1 MPVNLTAPAANS
13 LYPVKGVQ
21 LGFAK
26 AQIRKPDRKD
36 LLVIK
41 LVEGCR
47 VAGVFTKN
55 RFCAAPV
62 TLCQQFLA
70 KENNPI
76 RALLV
81 NTGNANAG
89 TGEQGMANAVQTCEV
104 LSELLNL
111 EPSQV
116 LPFSTGVI
124 LEPLPVERIVA
135 GLPACIENLTEDN
148 WLNAAEA
155 IMTTDIVAK
164 GVSRKLNIGGKEV
177 TITGI
182 AKGSGMIHPNMATM
196 LGYIA
201 TDAAITQAALN
212 IIIHH
217 AVNRSFNCITV
228 DGDTSTNDSLIMMAT
243 NQAENAEIQHAEIN
257 EDNADFIV
265 LRDALTEVATTL
277 AQAIVRDG
285 EGATKLLTVSVDRS
299 RDDVQAKRVAKSIVN
314 SPLVKTAVH
323 GADPNWGRVAMAIG
337 KCEGDSDI
345 SPDRVV
351 IRFGT
356 QEVYPTQV
364 DALGLERLATYMSG
378 AEVTIG
384 VSLMTG
390 NASATVYGC
399 DLSAGYVQINGEYTT

>member
-13 LYPVKGVQ
+13 LYPIRGVQ

-104 LSELLNL
+104 LSALLSL

-124 LEPLPVERIVA
+124 LEPLPVERVIA

-164 GVSRKLNIGGKEV
+164 GVSRKLSIGGKQV

-201 TDAAITQAALN
+201 TDAVISQAALN

-228 DGDTSTNDSLIMMAT
+228 DGDTSTNDSLIVMAT
-243 NQAENAEIQHAEIN
+243 NQAGNDEIAEG
-257 EDNADFIV
+257 NADFIV
-265 LRDALTEVATTL
+265 LRDALTEVAVIL

-285 EGATKLLTVSVDRS
+285 EGATKFMTVIVENGQSEEECR
-299 RDDVQAKRVAKSIVN
+299 KVAYAIAH
-314 SPLVKTAVH
+314 SPLIKTAFF
-323 GADPNWGRVAMAIG
+323 ASDPNLGRILAAIG
-337 KCEGDSDI
+337 YAGIDDLDVNTLKLYLGDVLVAENGGRALSYKEEQGSAVMKEPEI
-345 SPDRVV
+345 TVRV
-351 IRFGT
+351 
-356 QEVYPTQV
+356 
-364 DALGLERLATYMSG
+364 DLARGSS
-378 AEVTIG
+378 AVTIWTCDFSYDY
-384 VSLMTG
+384 VKI
-390 NASATVYGC
+390 NADYRS
-399 DLSAGYVQINGEYTT
+399 

>member
-1 MPVNLTAPAANS
+1 MPVNLVAPAANS

-41 LVEGCR
+41 LVEGSH

-70 KENNPI
+70 KENNAI

-89 TGEQGMANAVQTCEV
+89 TGEQGMAHAVQTCV
-104 LSELLNL
+104 ALAGLLNIA
-111 EPSQV
+111 PSQV

-124 LEPLPVERIVA
+124 LESLPIERVIA

-201 TDAAITQAALN
+201 TDAVISQAALN

-243 NQAENAEIQHAEIN
+243 NQAGNAEIA
-257 EDNADFIV
+257 EDNADFIA
-265 LRDALTEVATTL
+265 LRDALTEVAVIL
-277 AQAIVRDG
+277 AQTIVRDG
-285 EGATKLLTVSVDRS
+285 EGATKFMTVTVENGKSDAECR
-299 RDDVQAKRVAKSIVN
+299 KVAYAIAH
-314 SPLVKTAVH
+314 SPLIKTAFF
-323 GADPNWGRVAMAIG
+323 ASDPNLGRILAAIG
-337 KCEGDSDI
+337 YAGIDDLDVNAIKLYLGDVLVAERGGRAVSYQEEQGAAVMKEPEI
-345 SPDRVV
+345 SVRV
-351 IRFGT
+351 
-356 QEVYPTQV
+356 
-364 DALGLERLATYMSG
+364 DLARG
-378 AEVTIG
+378 NAAVTIWTCDFSYDY
-384 VSLMTG
+384 VKI
-390 NASATVYGC
+390 NADYRS
-399 DLSAGYVQINGEYTT
+399 